1 MLRSSSYAALRPE
14 TRIPKP
20 ETRIPHPVNFKN
32 VAIESLA
39 YALPE
44 EVWTSAE
51 VEARLAAVYERLRLP
66 EGRLELMTGIRER
79 RFWPPGTRP
88 SEASARAGAA
98 ALAKSS
104 FDRSEMDLLIHSA
117 VCRDRLEPAT
127 ASYVHGLLGLSGGCQ
142 IFDVSNACLG
152 FLNAMVVAGGLI
164 ESGQIERA
172 LICAGE
178 NGRPLVENTLEQL
191 LNPELTRKT
200 IKPYFANL
208 TIGAGAVAAVLCRRD
223 LAPASVPELRA
234 AVVETDTA
242 ANELCQ
248 GDSAGEALEMLT
260 DSEELLV
267 AGIGVARRAWARFME
282 ATGWTAATPDR
293 VITHQVGRA
302 HTRELFGALGL
313 DLAKDFTTFETLG
326 NVGSVS
332 CPITLA
338 RAMEAGAYGPGQ
350 RAALLGIGS
359 GLSSLMMAV
368 EWPGA

>member
-1 MLRSSSYAALRPE
+1 V
-14 TRIPKP
+14 KF
-20 ETRIPHPVNFKN
+20 NQ
-32 VAIESLA
+32 VAIESIA

-44 EVWTSAE
+44 EVWTSAD
-51 VEARLAAVYERLRLP
+51 VEAKLADVYERLRLP
-66 EGRLELMTGIRER
+66 EGRLELMTGIKER
-79 RFWPPGTRP
+79 RFWAEGTFP
-88 SEASARAGAA
+88 SQASAQAGEA
-98 ALAKSS
+98 ALSQSS
-104 FDRSEMDLLIHSA
+104 FDRSEIDLLIHSA

-127 ASYVHGLLGLSGGCQ
+127 AAYVHGLLGLSGKAQ

-152 FLNAMVVAGGLI
+152 FLNAMVVAGSMI

-178 NGRPLVENTLEQL
+178 NGRPLVENTIRQL
-191 LNPELTRKT
+191 KNPELTRKS

-208 TIGAGAVAAVLCRRD
+208 TIGAGAVAAVLCRKD
-223 LAPASVPELRA
+223 LAPAPTMQLRA
-234 AVVETDTA
+234 AAVETDTS

-248 GDSAGEALEMLT
+248 GDSAGDALEMLT

-267 AGIGVARRAWARFME
+267 AGINVAKRNWARFTE
-282 ATGWTAATPDR
+282 VTGWTPETPDR
-293 VITHQVGRA
+293 VITHQVGKA

-313 DLAKDFTTFETLG
+313 DLAKDYTTFETLG

-338 RAMEAGAYGPGQ
+338 YAIEAGAYRPGD

-359 GLSSLMMAV
+359 GLSSIMMAL
-368 EWPGA
+368 EWPEL